1 MLVSWNEENVALTLG
16 EGYSLE
22 GVNKDG
28 EWFELFGEGEDQ
40 NGEKGVYYY
49 DLLAT
54 EGSYSQELATNVEAA
69 GFIYDEEYGEWF
81 DADYDRE
88 IAIAERDGWT
98 MIEIYG
104 PYRPYPDYTA
114 DIFEQ
119 NGYALNQGFP
129 TELMQEA
136 FGLQYADSED
146 FFEGV
151 ALDADW
157 YVATSNPSSGANYTQ
172 TKVWSATYGD
182 FVEEMAANL
191 VAFGFVDAGDGVY
204 EYAVRDEYRTGP
216 VQVYVSY
223 GRGWT
228 FVNLTGPK
236 IYPAGDAPLTYEL
249 GLLDDAMEAY
259 FKKAYGVDVEFPE
272 YVSANPDAYFE
283 QNASYANYLNVYGSS
298 TGDKENQAEMHAF
311 AEAMEADGWNKTID
325 SYGDTTL
332 TKNGMKVI
340 LYTFSSYFQV
350 RMSYTPIITV
360 FPLADLNAFLET
372 YELGFQLT
380 EALPD
385 PDGNGYTISSGVNS
399 TYGYHYFIISVTG
412 DYVAEMKAIIGPLA
426 EAVGYVWDDSYN
438 CYYDEVTEHEI
449 DVTYSGG
456 STYVKF
462 FE

>member
-1 MLVSWNEENVALTLG
+1 
-16 EGYSLE
+16 
-22 GVNKDG
+22 
-28 EWFELFGEGEDQ
+28 
-40 NGEKGVYYY
+40 
-49 DLLAT
+49 
-54 EGSYSQELATNVEAA
+54 
-69 GFIYDEEYGEWF
+69 
-81 DADYDRE
+81 
-88 IAIAERDGWT
+88 
-98 MIEIYG
+98 
-104 PYRPYPDYTA
+104 
-114 DIFEQ
+114 
-119 NGYALNQGFP
+119 
-129 TELMQEA
+129 
-136 FGLQYADSED
+136 
-146 FFEGV
+146 
-151 ALDADW
+151 
-157 YVATSNPSSGANYTQ
+157 
-172 TKVWSATYGD
+172 
-182 FVEEMAANL
+182 
-191 VAFGFVDAGDGVY
+191 
-204 EYAVRDEYRTGP
+204 
-216 VQVYVSY
+216 
-223 GRGWT
+223 
-228 FVNLTGPK
+228 
-236 IYPAGDAPLTYEL
+236 
-249 GLLDDAMEAY
+249 
-259 FKKAYGVDVEFPE
+259 
-272 YVSANPDAYFE
+272 
-283 QNASYANYLNVYGSS
+283 
-298 TGDKENQAEMHAF
+298 MHAF

-426 EAVGYVWDDSYN
+426 EAVGYVWDDSYS